1 MSVKDSA
8 TSSLSSVDQRSAT
21 DRIHETLFSAQG
33 IVDTLVGPLLFLILF
48 KTAGLD
54 AALIGA
60 GAAALAMVALRF
72 VRGQRLTSAWY
83 GVAGVALGA
92 VIAKTTGSGSGYF
105 IPKVAS
111 NALYGPAFLAGVV
124 IGKPLIGVV
133 WAFFHR
139 QPLAWG
145 YRPEVRRVFSA
156 LTLMWAG
163 AYFFRAVVYGVLI
176 VDEKDRTGSLATA
189 AVVLGFPLTVALV
202 AITLLVIRR
211 SLGPEGRPPG
221 RDVLESP
228 PHA

>member
-1 MSVKDSA
+1 MDH
-8 TSSLSSVDQRSAT
+8 
-21 DRIHETLFSAQG
+21 IHETLFSAQG

-60 GAAALAMVALRF
+60 GAAALAVVALRW

-83 GVAGVALGA
+83 GVAGVAVGA
-92 VIAKTTGSGSGYF
+92 AIAKTTGSGSGYF

-111 NALYGPAFLAGVV
+111 NALYGTAFLGSVL
-124 IGKPLIGVV
+124 IGKPLIGIV

-139 QPLAWG
+139 QPFAWG
-145 YRPEVRRVFSA
+145 YRAEVRRVFSA

-163 AYFFRAVVYGVLI
+163 AYFFRAAVYGVLI
-176 VDEKDRTGSLATA
+176 TDAKDRTGALATA
-189 AVVLGFPLTVALV
+189 SVVLGFPLTVLLV
-202 AITLLVIRR
+202 LVTLLVIRR
-211 SLGPEGRPPG
+211 ALGPRGRPPPTHEP
-221 RDVLESP
+221 LESP